1 MAKSTIFFLLFL
13 SFSVLLH
20 NVTASDDIR
29 CLQGLKNSFKDPN
42 GNLNSWNFSNYSMG
56 FICKFIGVGCW
67 NALENRVLSL
77 SLPNMNLSGQFPDA
91 FKYCS
96 SLTTLDLSGNRFS
109 GPIPSEICSWT
120 PFLVILDLSN
130 NSFSGSIPA
139 ELGNCTY
146 LNKLMLNNNKLS
158 GNIPPEI
165 SRLTRLKVLSV
176 ANNNLS
182 GKIPPFSGLSDFEYG
197 GNRHL
202 CGGPLAKCG

>member
-1 MAKSTIFFLLFL
+1 
-13 SFSVLLH
+13 
-20 NVTASDDIR
+20 
-29 CLQGLKNSFKDPN
+29 
-42 GNLNSWNFSNYSMG
+42 
-56 FICKFIGVGCW
+56 
-67 NALENRVLSL
+67 
-77 SLPNMNLSGQFPDA
+77 MNLSRQLPDA

-120 PFLVILDLSN
+120 PFLVNLDLSN

-202 CGGPLAKCG
+202 CGGPLAKCGWRWQKVSQVLANCIFYSLSRFLFPVISYLYCMVKMSTIPCLLS